1 MACLP
6 LRHGEN
12 RLGVLYVDRRTPG
25 PPFTAL
31 DVETLEIL
39 ADRASTLLAPSL
51 PDLRGRQAPGRHEG
65 ELIAQLKQRFDEV
78 LGDDRLMSAALKLEQ
93 AAPRAPAETSE
104 NLSTTNPW
112 PAQRLAPGTLLAGRY
127 RIEAQIGLGGMGV
140 VYKARDEEL
149 RVDIALK
156 VLQSDLAARPDRIE
170 RFRRELVLAREV
182 THKNVVRIHDIAESH
197 GLIFL
202 TMRLVQGRALLEVLD
217 QQGPLPLDRALHVFR
232 QVAEALQHSHEAGVL
247 HRDLKPANVLLGPDD
262 TAYITDFGLARSLNR
277 DGLTRSGVVV
287 GTLDYLSPEQAAG
300 GRVDVRSDIYALGI
314 LLFEML
320 TGQLPFRADSKAEA
334 LAQRIAGRTRDIT
347 ETGVQAPAFVRQVIR
362 RCLERSPGDRYS
374 SACELIADLDGKRAP
389 VFPRLPR
396 PAAIGLVAAS
406 MVALLGFADRPW
418 NASSVPMP
426 SVSVRAPAMAVAVL
440 PLVDETGDPSLA
452 WTATGIAEMLV
463 AQLAETSQ
471 LRVLDAAR
479 VQRTLRDLGREK
491 GARDEGELRRL
502 AELFEVDHLVT
513 GSVRRAGSALRVDLR
528 LASFGEAGL
537 TGARTIGGETA
548 EAAGLF
554 RVVAQLGERLPGA
567 LGAVAAPGGSAP
579 PPHAIPFE
587 AAKAGREGRER
598 LGLGDSVRAA
608 QAFEEALRV
617 DPALAD
623 ALLGLSEA
631 YESLGRHEEAESA
644 AERAAAVAGAEGTRL
659 AWRARARL
667 ALLRGDPAAAESAF
681 GELVRRYPN
690 DTEALL
696 DLAAAQAG
704 QGRAPDAV
712 VTLKRVTELDES
724 DARAWLLLGRNM
736 ILAGDVR
743 KAVTD
748 PLVHALALMTQLG
761 NEQGRG
767 DVLNAMGVA
776 QQRLGEYPQ
785 ALASYGEAAA
795 IRKKSGDERGM
806 AVSLKNRASVHMAMG
821 RFVEAEPDLR
831 AARAVYSQ
839 RGDRKG
845 SAEVWNEFGALH
857 EGRGEYPA
865 ARKAYQE
872 ALRIRRELGD
882 DRQLAQSFDNV
893 GYAFFLEGEY
903 DSAFVYWQQ
912 ALDLRQKIGDRA
924 GVVLSTQNLG
934 FLETAQGR
942 FPQAMKSFLHALD
955 LGREIDFT
963 NAQAVSQGN
972 IGLLQG
978 YEGHYGAALTAY
990 GEALKTLETLDD
1002 RRGLAEFTIK
1012 QALALTELGRLDE
1025 AEAKLKAASVWLS
1038 QTGNREQLADQ
1049 QVALGEI
1056 YLLQGHPQAAR
1067 EAFGRAVEHA
1077 RASHSPAA
1085 TLRAEVARGAA
1096 RVSLGEAAAAVA
1108 EIESALRGADALGDV
1123 VLRIRAAEALALAQ
1137 LQLGRLRMAESSV
1150 RRALKVAERCG
1161 FEAGL
1166 YRLHATL
1173 GRILERRGDA
1183 GGASAA
1189 YRESARRIARLREG
1203 LPPAQGTAFERVAAV
1218 REVEGWV
1225 TARHETAA
1233 R

>member
-1 MACLP
+1 
-6 LRHGEN
+6 
-12 RLGVLYVDRRTPG
+12 
-25 PPFTAL
+25 
-31 DVETLEIL
+31 
-39 ADRASTLLAPSL
+39 
-51 PDLRGRQAPGRHEG
+51 
-65 ELIAQLKQRFDEV
+65 
-78 LGDDRLMSAALKLEQ
+78 MSAAVTLER
-93 AAPRAPAETSE
+93 AAPRGHLDTKAD
-104 NLSTTNPW
+104 LSTTSAW

-127 RIEAQIGLGGMGV
+127 RIEAQIGVGGMGV
-140 VYKARDEEL
+140 VYKAHDEEL

-202 TMRLVQGRALLEVLD
+202 TMRLVQGRALLEALET
-217 QQGPLPLDRALHVFR
+217 QGPLPLDRALHVFR
-232 QVAEALQHSHEAGVL
+232 QLAEALQHSHEAGVL
-247 HRDLKPANVLLGPDD
+247 HRDLKPGNVLLGADD
-262 TAYITDFGLARSLNR
+262 TAYITDFGLARSLYH

-287 GTLDYLSPEQAAG
+287 GTLDYMSPEQAAG

-320 TGQLPFRADSKAEA
+320 TGQLPFQADSKAEA
-334 LAQRIAGRTRDIT
+334 LAQRIAGRPRDIT
-347 ETGVQAPAFVRQVIR
+347 ATGVHAPAFVRHVIR
-362 RCLERSPGDRYS
+362 RCLERSPENRYP
-374 SACELIADLDGKRAP
+374 SARALIADLDGKRAP
-389 VFPRLPR
+389 VFPRFPR

-418 NASSVPMP
+418 NGASVPGSSASAP
-426 SVSVRAPAMAVAVL
+426 APAMAVAVL

-452 WTATGIAEMLV
+452 WTATGIAEMLA

-479 VQRTLRDLGREK
+479 VQRTLRDLGRGV
-491 GARDEGELRRL
+491 GARDEAELRRL
-502 AELFEVDHLVT
+502 AELFEVSHLVT
-513 GSVRRAGSALRVDLR
+513 GSVRRAGSALRVELR
-528 LASFGEAGL
+528 LVSFGDAGL
-537 TGARTIGGETA
+537 AEARTIGDETNGD
-548 EAAGLF
+548 AGLF
-554 RVVAQLGERLPGA
+554 RVVAELGGRLPSE
-567 LGAVAAPGGSAP
+567 LGAVPAPGPSTR
-579 PPHAIPFE
+579 PPHAIPLE

-598 LGLGDSVRAA
+598 LSVGDSVGAA
-608 QAFEEALRV
+608 QAFEQAIAA
-617 DPALAD
+617 DPGYAA
-623 ALLGLSEA
+623 AFLGLSEA
-631 YESLGRHEEAESA
+631 YQALGRQEEAESA
-644 AERAAAVAGAEGTRL
+644 AERAAAVAGAGGTRL

-667 ALLRGDPAAAESAF
+667 ALLRGDPAAAESAY

-712 VTLKRVTELDES
+712 VTLKRVTELDKG

-748 PLVHALALMTQLG
+748 PLVRALALMTQLG

-785 ALASYGEAAA
+785 ALGSYGEAAA
-795 IRKKSGDERGM
+795 IRKKTGDERGM

-821 RFVEAEPDLR
+821 RSAEAEPDLG
-831 AARAVYSQ
+831 AAKAVYS
-839 RGDRKG
+839 RMGDRKG
-845 SAEVWNEFGALH
+845 TAEIWNEFGTLH
-857 EGRGEYPA
+857 EGRGEYAA

-882 DRQLAQSFDNV
+882 DHQLAQSFDNV
-893 GYAFFLEGEY
+893 GYGFFLEGEY

-912 ALDLRQKIGDRA
+912 ALDLRRKIGDRA

-934 FLETAQGR
+934 FLETVQGR
-942 FPQAMKSFLHALD
+942 FPEAMKSFLHALE

-963 NAQAVSQGN
+963 NALAVSHGN
-972 IGLLQG
+972 LGLLQQ
-978 YEGHYGAALTAY
+978 YEGRYGAALTAY

-1012 QALALTELGRLDE
+1012 QAQALTELGRLDE
-1025 AEAKLKAASVWLS
+1025 AEAKLQAASVWLR
-1038 QTGNREQLADQ
+1038 QTGNRERLADQ

-1056 YLLQGHPQAAR
+1056 YVLQGQAQAAR
-1067 EAFGRAVEHA
+1067 EAFGRAVEQA
-1077 RASHSPAA
+1077 RASHSRAA
-1085 TLRAEVARGAA
+1085 ILRAEIAKGAA
-1096 RVSLGEAAAAVA
+1096 RVSLGEAAAALP
-1108 EIESALRGADALGDV
+1108 EIEAALRAADALGDV
-1123 VLRIRAAEALALAQ
+1123 VLRIRAAEALGEAQ
-1137 LQLGRLRMAESSV
+1137 LQLGRLRLAEGSV
-1150 RRALKVAERCG
+1150 RRALKVAERSG

-1166 YRLHATL
+1166 YRLQATL
-1173 GRILERRGDA
+1173 GRILEKGGDA
-1183 GGASAA
+1183 GGAALA
-1189 YRESARRIARLREG
+1189 YRDSSRRIARLREG
-1203 LPPAQGTAFERVAAV
+1203 LPPGQGAAFERVAAV
-1218 REVEGWV
+1218 RVVESWV
-1225 TARHETAA
+1225 AAHPDTAA